1 MLIFFYILWMY
12 WKESVNTK
20 IECNFFYDALLCV
33 APWAIF
39 FDGLT
44 AWTVNHTQIVSDNLN
59 LALHGL
65 FFISMDLTIIFST
78 LYMWHITVGVP
89 RKKENSS
96 PFSPLPFFPLWGYW
110 FF

>member
-1 MLIFFYILWMY
+1 MLIFFYLLWMY

-59 LALHGL
+59 LALHDL
-65 FFISMDLTIIFST
+65 FFISMDLTIIFLRCICGKSR
-78 LYMWHITVGVP
+78 LECPG
-89 RKKENSS
+89 KKES
-96 PFSPLPFFPLWGYW
+96 
-110 FF
+110 